1 MNDTQ
6 KKFPQSLTG
15 LFALDINRLTLRTL
29 KLSDT
34 KPNELRL
41 KEIRFENNMGVAEF
55 DNGFVAILKTT
66 YDEISNSYTFP
77 FGDAD
82 HIFEIKASFAG
93 ICDTVDI
100 MSLIDFSKLSKEDQ
114 QP

>member
-1 MNDTQ
+1 MNETHE
-6 KKFPQSLTG
+6 KFPQSLTG
-15 LFALDINRLTLRTL
+15 LFELDINRLTLRTL

-34 KPNELRL
+34 KPNEHRL
-41 KEIRFENNMGVAEF
+41 KEIRFENGIGKAEF
-55 DNGFVAILKTT
+55 DNGFVASLNVK

-93 ICDTVDI
+93 ICNTVDI

-114 QP
+114 QL